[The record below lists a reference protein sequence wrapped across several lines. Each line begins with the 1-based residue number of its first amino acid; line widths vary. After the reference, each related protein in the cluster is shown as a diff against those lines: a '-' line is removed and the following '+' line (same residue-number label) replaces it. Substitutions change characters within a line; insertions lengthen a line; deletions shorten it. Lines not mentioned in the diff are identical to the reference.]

1 MFFFHQLEIFSQ
13 LTFPAALVGGLGKSL
28 SRDAEVPLNMQ
39 RLKLAL
45 RSNRGNFFWGK
56 RWETQGFQAGLLA
69 HGFIDI
75 CDAKEKK
82 VRVDIFDVS
91 LNMCL

>member
-1 MFFFHQLEIFSQ
+1 MCFF
-13 LTFPAALVGGLGKSL
+13 GGLGKL
-28 SRDAEVPLNMQ
+28 PQHLDAEVPLNMQ

-45 RSNRGNFFWGK
+45 RSNRVIFFGGGK
-56 RWETQGFQAGLLA
+56 GGGDPRISGRILG

-82 VRVDIFDVS
+82 FG
-91 LNMCL
+91 

>member
-1 MFFFHQLEIFSQ
+1 MVYKRPCVFFHQLEIFSQ

-45 RSNRGNFFWGK
+45 RSNRGIFFWGK
-56 RWETQGFQAGLLA
+56 GGRPKDFRQDYWPMALY
-69 HGFIDI
+69 IDI

-82 VRVDIFDVS
+82 FG
-91 LNMCL
+91 

>member
-1 MFFFHQLEIFSQ
+1 M
-13 LTFPAALVGGLGKSL
+13 
-28 SRDAEVPLNMQ
+28 PLNMQ

-45 RSNRGNFFWGK
+45 RSNRDFFWGE

-69 HGFIDI
+69 HGFIEFLLI

-82 VRVDIFDVS
+82 S
-91 LNMCL
+91 G